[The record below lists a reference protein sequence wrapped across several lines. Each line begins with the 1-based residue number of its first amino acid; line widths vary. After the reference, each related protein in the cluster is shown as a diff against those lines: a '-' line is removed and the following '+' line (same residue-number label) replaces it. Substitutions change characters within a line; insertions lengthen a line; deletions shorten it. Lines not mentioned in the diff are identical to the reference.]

1 MNYIKKAISKTGIK
15 SEPLS
20 IIEQNKYLSTLS
32 HNADSYLDEFS
43 LNGYK
48 SWCRCLRLINISNC
62 VLAFYFNNK
71 LYKFHCKF
79 HNISNI
85 DEHIYNLAFQRLK
98 DLIEDK
104 LLYVECLYYESVG
117 ILMINLYKDNITT
130 KSINQQLLDEINNI

>member
-1 MNYIKKAISKTGIK
+1 MNYIKKIISNTGIK
-15 SEPLS
+15 SEPLTVLQ
-20 IIEQNKYLSTLS
+20 QNVILSSLS
-32 HNADSYLDEFS
+32 HDSHLDEFS

-62 VLAFYFNNK
+62 VLAFYYNNK
-71 LYKFHCKF
+71 LYKFHCKLN
-79 HNISNI
+79 NISNI
-85 DEHIYNLAFQRLK
+85 DENIYNLAFQRLK

-104 LLYVECLYYESVG
+104 ILYVECFHYESVN